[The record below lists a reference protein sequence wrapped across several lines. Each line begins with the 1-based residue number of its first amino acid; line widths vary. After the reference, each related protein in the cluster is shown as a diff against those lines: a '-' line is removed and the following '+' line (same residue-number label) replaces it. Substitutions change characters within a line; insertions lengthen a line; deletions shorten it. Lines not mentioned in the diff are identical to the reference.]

1 MDRGLEHLSSRA
13 DATENTAAIR
23 AAAREQVHEEPVA
36 PGLIPAAASTRA

>member
-23 AAAREQVHEEPVA
+23 AVESRFRPVGLMREYRRP
-36 PGLIPAAASTRA
+36 PG